1 MNISSIVTT
10 KVGRAVIGAA
20 AVGAIAFASLGLAGF
35 AGVAD
40 AKSKRC
46 DANGTCKTYCTQ
58 SLPNGNFI
66 EYEEGT
72 KIIVTNAD
80 GTETHYTCKNGDWV
94 KDARIVVDTSK
105 LSLRAP
111 MSSNLSTR

>member
-10 KVGRAVIGAA
+10 KFGRAAVGIA

-40 AKSKRC
+40 AKSIRC
-46 DANGTCKTYCTQ
+46 DAKGVCKTYCTQ
-58 SLPNGNFI
+58 TLPNGNFV

-72 KIIVTNAD
+72 KIIVTNPD
-80 GTETHYTCKNGDWV
+80 GTETHYTCKNGQWV
-94 KDARIVVDTSK
+94 QSASIVVNTLK
-105 LSLRAP
+105 PSLRAP
-111 MSSNLSTR
+111 ISSELSTQ